1 MSSYN
6 LLDFQV
12 SDSDDD
18 DPVPPANVR
27 RSSRVLARDSP
38 WLNHPSEQILEL
50 LEKQGILVK
59 SGTPR
64 EDLLSMALSI
74 LGTPSIS
81 DQEDIASPEA
91 PAQPKKASRKR
102 PAKPPPSQ
110 PGKRVYKAPTRSQ
123 PSASQIQTS
132 PVSDQSIV
140 EAILSLTSTVKGLEA
155 RMEAFERPSTSTPA
169 ASLNISA
176 FSHAPL
182 PSTSSFLPAAF
193 RPPAHSA
200 GAPLTKASA
209 LAGLHTFNLASALPA
224 QDPGVQA
231 AMPNS
236 QPGADTMPSVHRPNS
251 GLNVDL
257 DSLLASA
264 RVYMEKGDLAFSA
277 ILFSSHFYNVFLKH
291 SKTDTSGSGV
301 SLRVSKWSVAAG
313 SQPPNIPATPFA
325 SALQRQ
331 QPL

>member
-27 RSSRVLARDSP
+27 RSSRVLTRDSP

-50 LEKQGILVK
+50 LEKQGIPVK

-110 PGKRVYKAPTRSQ
+110 PGKRAYKAPTRPQS
-123 PSASQIQTS
+123 SASQIQTS
-132 PVSDQSIV
+132 PASDQSIV
-140 EAILSLTSTVKGLEA
+140 DAILSLTSTVKGLEA

-200 GAPLTKASA
+200 GAPLTEAFA
-209 LAGLHTFNLASALPA
+209 LAGLHTFNLVSALPA
-224 QDPGVQA
+224 QDPGRRFVSPA
-231 AMPNS
+231 AATLSPIMRSHIIQGVS
-236 QPGADTMPSVHRPNS
+236 QPH
-251 GLNVDL
+251 
-257 DSLLASA
+257 
-264 RVYMEKGDLAFSA
+264 VYP
-277 ILFSSHFYNVFLKH
+277 
-291 SKTDTSGSGV
+291 
-301 SLRVSKWSVAAG
+301 RVSAFEYHPSFPNHHQFGPCSTVQGVG
-313 SQPPNIPATPFA
+313 SAPAVFT
-325 SALQRQ
+325 RQ
-331 QPL
+331 DLRGSPRFGSWTEDGACAKDS